1 MRPLLELDEPR
12 KPCPSAPHTLVLR
25 LVLLHGREVRRGRR
39 LPASRHA
46 LVDELPEPQHV
57 LAGHDFVTDAAK
69 EEHRGLLGEERDF
82 RRRVPL
88 LVAEERERAEHGQR
102 VGHEAREGEEGVL
115 EDQRADLRAAFIS
128 VLEKMRF

>member
-1 MRPLLELDEPR
+1 M
-12 KPCPSAPHTLVLR
+12 
-25 LVLLHGREVRRGRR
+25 
-39 LPASRHA
+39 
-46 LVDELPEPQHV
+46 DELPEPQHV

-115 EDQRADLRAAFIS
+115 EDQRADLRAAFVS